1 VRSKTNTCDLLEDI
15 YLPIWD
21 MGDIMIFFGLRM
33 GIQDLTMVQGGNL
46 DLHS

>member
-15 YLPIWD
+15 YVQIWD
-21 MGDIMIFFGLRM
+21 MADIMIFFGLRM
-33 GIQDLTMVQGGNL
+33 GIQDLTMVQGVNL